1 MEIENIN
8 DYLYKYGLH
17 DCEAEKIYVKG
28 NSVIFCF
35 NTGVYY
41 LDETGKETTKTP
53 SCLMLLEIEGLNKRR
68 IWEYVEI
75 YRIKKKEIRRVSF
88 GKFIKE
94 VDKYQFGTMVNY
106 ISTFNQSILLDGGTL
121 KNYYFFV
128 AYGVNRIEFKFM
140 EKVSH
145 K

>member
-17 DCEAEKIYVKG
+17 HCEAEKIYVKG

-75 YRIKKKEIRRVSF
+75 YRVKKMEIREISF
-88 GKFIKE
+88 LGFIKE
-94 VDKYQFGTMVNY
+94 VNEYQFRIDMNY
-106 ISTFNQSILLDGGTL
+106 LSTFCGCIRLEGSTK
-121 KNYYFFV
+121 KNRYLF
-128 AYGVNRIEFKFM
+128 GVSGIKRIEFKFM
-140 EKVSH
+140 
-145 K
+145 